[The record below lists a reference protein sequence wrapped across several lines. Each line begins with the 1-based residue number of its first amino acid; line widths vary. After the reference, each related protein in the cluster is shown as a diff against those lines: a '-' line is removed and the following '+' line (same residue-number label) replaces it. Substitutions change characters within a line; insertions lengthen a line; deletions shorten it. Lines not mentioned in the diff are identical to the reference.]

1 MLPEPI
7 RKRLERLDEILER
20 LEEIKSFSL
29 EEFLKDWK
37 LQDIA
42 LRNLQV
48 AVECCLDIGTY
59 LLSQNKKEIPDTY
72 VGIIEKLEETSVID
86 KDISLPLKELV
97 KLRNIIVHEYLSI
110 NYQKVYEHLQN
121 TTIFK
126 KYAQA
131 ILHFL
136 EKSK

>member
-7 RKRLERLDEILER
+7 RKRLEKLDEILRR

-42 LRNLQV
+42 VRNLQV

-59 LLSQNKKEIPDTY
+59 LLCPS
-72 VGIIEKLEETSVID
+72 
-86 KDISLPLKELV
+86 
-97 KLRNIIVHEYLSI
+97 
-110 NYQKVYEHLQN
+110 
-121 TTIFK
+121 
-126 KYAQA
+126 
-131 ILHFL
+131 
-136 EKSK
+136 